1 MVLGEIVKAQGLRG
15 EARIRSGICDP
26 ENFLLPEVLL
36 RAPDKTMESVQV
48 LAYRRQ
54 KGAYVLRFA
63 GFSNID
69 QVQARIG
76 WELVCYG
83 SRLPEL
89 PADEYYH
96 FQLIG
101 LPVFN
106 LVGDKLGILRE
117 IMTIPANEVYVIKLD
132 DDDQGEELL
141 LPAVSLYIKEID
153 LAAGRMVV
161 DPAGKQENLTDSASS
176 MEITNDC

>member
-15 EARIRSGICDP
+15 EARVRSEISEP
-26 ENFLLPEVLL
+26 ENFLLPEVWL
-36 RAPDKTMESVQV
+36 RAPDQTLESIQV
-48 LAYRRQ
+48 LAWRRQ

-63 GFSNID
+63 GFSSID
-69 QVQARIG
+69 QIQARIG
-76 WELVCYG
+76 WQLVCYG

-106 LVGDKLGILRE
+106 PAGDKLGTLRE
-117 IMTIPANEVYVIKLD
+117 IMTIPANEVYVIKPD
-132 DDDQGEELL
+132 DDEGEELL

-153 LAAGRMVV
+153 PEAGRMVV
-161 DPAGKQENLTDSASS
+161 DPAGMRKVLTDS
-176 MEITNDC
+176 TGFRGQNQ